1 MVRPKASEVN
11 KAIAQIFADTVTLEC
26 NANDQQTWVEK
37 TKASVDCRGG
47 KSIFRALLQCLPNI
61 VREVKDQ
68 AMTNRKGVTEVELNK
83 HLALSGYISM
93 RHRLW
98 NSDLKVQWQRI
109 WCDRRWVH
117 LTNCGDL
124 AHVQKQLLKLQQY
137 PEARTL
143 TIEHIRACLDEMF
156 DSSSIHETYDSLSA
170 GRQERSCSEHASS
183 DDAGRQRDGS
193 EPPSA
198 TAPPH
203 RCPRGGHQNPAQRS
217 NSGFELVQLAWSRPM
232 RNCRPDSHYSASLAA
247 AASDEQLP
255 RLLRLA
261 QEGGWDFPELRRL
274 LTHGYFADTVWGILT
289 SLPPDLRALL
299 RAALRAA
306 EMVGLSVPYTSG
318 HQEQDAARRIF
329 SEMDAKVWAALE
341 AGESDNLGFF
351 EAEYD
356 AATQRRGAVR
366 LSERYAALFHGSAD
380 CGRAALLTH
389 YARHEVP
396 LPAPELDFLA
406 AVIDDLLRR
415 AAGDVIQYLRVV
427 RRPPAG
433 EYGSN
438 PTAFTAGGRRPSEA
452 ALVCVL
458 SRARFDAG
466 GRVTRVRP
474 LPSTVRLPS
483 PGRKR
488 ES

>member
-170 GRQERSCSEHASS
+170 RRQERICSEHASS

-198 TAPPH
+198 TAP
-203 RCPRGGHQNPAQRS
+203 RS
-217 NSGFELVQLAWSRPM
+217 
-232 RNCRPDSHYSASLAA
+232 PD
-247 AASDEQLP
+247 
-255 RLLRLA
+255 
-261 QEGGWDFPELRRL
+261 RR
-274 LTHGYFADTVWGILT
+274 
-289 SLPPDLRALL
+289 
-299 RAALRAA
+299 
-306 EMVGLSVPYTSG
+306 
-318 HQEQDAARRIF
+318 
-329 SEMDAKVWAALE
+329 
-341 AGESDNLGFF
+341 
-351 EAEYD
+351 
-356 AATQRRGAVR
+356 
-366 LSERYAALFHGSAD
+366 
-380 CGRAALLTH
+380 
-389 YARHEVP
+389 
-396 LPAPELDFLA
+396 
-406 AVIDDLLRR
+406 
-415 AAGDVIQYLRVV
+415 
-427 RRPPAG
+427 
-433 EYGSN
+433 
-438 PTAFTAGGRRPSEA
+438 
-452 ALVCVL
+452 
-458 SRARFDAG
+458 
-466 GRVTRVRP
+466 
-474 LPSTVRLPS
+474 
-483 PGRKR
+483 
-488 ES
+488 